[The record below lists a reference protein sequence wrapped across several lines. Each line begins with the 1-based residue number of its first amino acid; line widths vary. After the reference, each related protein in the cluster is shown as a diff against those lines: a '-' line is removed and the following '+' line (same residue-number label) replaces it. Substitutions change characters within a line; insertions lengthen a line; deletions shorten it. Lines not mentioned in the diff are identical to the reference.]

1 MYIMSLLA
9 VSEPSFAEV
18 ANHERSKVFLER
30 AKISRISLFVEF
42 SNMEDAEIKKES
54 VSEEDVME
62 KIQKVAESLV
72 VETSDATKSSD
83 IKMEQTDP
91 SEIKQ
96 TGPSFEGQREDEKME
111 EGPAS
116 KQTDKHPVM
125 YLNELVQGLKYD
137 LLSEVVKEKGKMFTM
152 GVDVKGVVFEG
163 TGMNKK
169 AAKMAAAQTALRQL
183 FNTEY
188 CPNVCKETE
197 VEEEEEV
204 KEEEE
209 KEGEKGEEEIGEEDT
224 EKQWTMLGKRTHSDG
239 AVVSPV
245 GKKKRK
251 ANGPAP
257 PKNAL
262 MQLNELKPGLEFK
275 FVSQTGLVHAPIFT
289 MSVEVNGMA
298 YEGASTTKKAAKLI
312 AAEKALKSFVQ
323 FPNASDAHKV
333 LGPQIQGTDFTS
345 DVSIDPQDTV
355 FFNNF
360 EQANNQN
367 GTPVATVPASTN
379 GAINA
384 ITKKS
389 TVPINPDGKN
399 PVMILNELRPGLKYE
414 FVNEH
419 GESHSK
425 MFTMKV
431 EVDKEV
437 FEGTARNKRIAKA
450 RAAAAALFKIY
461 KIDTCQAPDMQP
473 VQRDDGSAEISHEL
487 ANTVSK
493 LVLLKFSDLTSS
505 FTTQY
510 AKRKV
515 LAGVVMTRDDD
526 PNSAQVICVTTGTKC
541 INGEFISEKG
551 QSVNDCHA
559 EILARRS
566 LLNFLYFELAKYL
579 SPIQALHLAVILEF
593 FSPHEAKTG
602 EEDPHPNRKA
612 RGQLR
617 TKIESG
623 EGTIPV
629 KPSGVTQTWDGILQ
643 GERLLTMSCSDKVA
657 RWNVLG
663 VQGALL
669 SHFTE
674 PVYYDSI
681 ILGHLYHAEHL
692 SRAVF
697 GRLSG
702 IKDIPTPY
710 KLNQPFL
717 SGIRNPESRMPGKA
731 PSFAVNWCL
740 SNPTLEV
747 INTTTGK
754 TEQGGISRLCKQ
766 SLFNQFSKLCGN
778 IPSIVSKSESSEPQ
792 LYSEAKGRV
801 MDYQLAKE
809 ELYNT
814 FQRAGYGVWV
824 KKPLEQDMFPLVQQ

>member
-1 MYIMSLLA
+1 M
-9 VSEPSFAEV
+9 P
-18 ANHERSKVFLER
+18 
-30 AKISRISLFVEF
+30 
-42 SNMEDAEIKKES
+42 S
-54 VSEEDVME
+54 VS
-62 KIQKVAESLV
+62 
-72 VETSDATKSSD
+72 
-83 IKMEQTDP
+83 
-91 SEIKQ
+91 
-96 TGPSFEGQREDEKME
+96 DEKKVE
-111 EGPAS
+111 EG
-116 KQTDKHPVM
+116 KD
-125 YLNELVQGLKYD
+125 E
-137 LLSEVVKEKGKMFTM
+137 
-152 GVDVKGVVFEG
+152 
-163 TGMNKK
+163 
-169 AAKMAAAQTALRQL
+169 
-183 FNTEY
+183 
-188 CPNVCKETE
+188 ET
-197 VEEEEEV
+197 V
-204 KEEEE
+204 
-209 KEGEKGEEEIGEEDT
+209 
-224 EKQWTMLGKRTHSDG
+224 MLGKRRHDDG
-239 AVVSPV
+239 VMSPV

-275 FVSQTGLVHAPIFT
+275 FVSQTGPVHAPVFN
-289 MSVEVNGMA
+289 MSVEVNGMVF
-298 YEGASTTKKAAKLI
+298 EGSSTTKKAAKLA

-333 LGPQIQGTDFTS
+333 LGPQVVNTDFTS
-345 DVSIDPQDTV
+345 DVSVDPQDTI

-367 GTPVATVPASTN
+367 GTPVSLASTTN
-379 GAINA
+379 GVSSAVYP
-384 ITKKS
+384 KKS

-414 FVNEH
+414 FVKEH
-419 GESHSK
+419 GDSHAK

-431 EVDKEV
+431 DVDGEV
-437 FEGTARNKRIAKA
+437 FEGTARNKRLAKA

-461 KIDTCQAPDMQP
+461 KIDTCQAPDMKP
-473 VQRDDGSAEISHEL
+473 VPRDNTSEVPHEL
-487 ANTVSK
+487 ANMVSK
-493 LVLLKFSDLTSS
+493 LVLEKFSDLTNG

-515 LAGVVMTRDDD
+515 LAGIVMTNDNDL
-526 PNSAQVICVTTGTKC
+526 NSSQVICVTTGTKC
-541 INGEFISEKG
+541 INGEFISDRG

-566 LLNFLYFELAKYL
+566 LLNFLYSELSKYL
-579 SPIQALHLAVILEF
+579 PSNQSNWDSSVFVKREDGGFRLKDGIKFHLYISTAPCGDSRI

-629 KPSGVTQTWDGILQ
+629 KPSGITQTWDGILQ

-669 SHFTE
+669 SHFVE

-692 SRAVF
+692 QRAVY
-697 GRLSG
+697 GRLAG
-702 IKDIPTPY
+702 IKDIPKPY

-731 PSFAVNWCL
+731 PSFAVNWCVV
-740 SNPTLEV
+740 SPTLEV

-754 TEQGGISRLCKQ
+754 TEQGSISRLCKQ
-766 SLFNQFSKLCGN
+766 SLFNQFSKLYGK
-778 IPSIVSKSESSEPQ
+778 ISSLIKQSDVSEPQ
-792 LYSEAKGRV
+792 LYSEAKGSV

-814 FQRAGYGVWV
+814 FQRAGLGIWV
-824 KKPLEQDMFPLVQQ
+824 KKPLEQDMFPMIQV

>member
-1 MYIMSLLA
+1 
-9 VSEPSFAEV
+9 
-18 ANHERSKVFLER
+18 
-30 AKISRISLFVEF
+30 
-42 SNMEDAEIKKES
+42 
-54 VSEEDVME
+54 
-62 KIQKVAESLV
+62 
-72 VETSDATKSSD
+72 
-83 IKMEQTDP
+83 
-91 SEIKQ
+91 
-96 TGPSFEGQREDEKME
+96 
-111 EGPAS
+111 
-116 KQTDKHPVM
+116 
-125 YLNELVQGLKYD
+125 
-137 LLSEVVKEKGKMFTM
+137 
-152 GVDVKGVVFEG
+152 
-163 TGMNKK
+163 
-169 AAKMAAAQTALRQL
+169 
-183 FNTEY
+183 
-188 CPNVCKETE
+188 
-197 VEEEEEV
+197 
-204 KEEEE
+204 
-209 KEGEKGEEEIGEEDT
+209 
-224 EKQWTMLGKRTHSDG
+224 MLGKRTHSDG

-367 GTPVATVPASTN
+367 GTPVATVPVSTN
-379 GAINA
+379 GALNA

-473 VQRDDGSAEISHEL
+473 VQREDGSAEISHEL

-493 LVLLKFSDLTSS
+493 LVLLKFSDLTNS

-515 LAGVVMTRDDD
+515 LAGVVMTRDGD
-526 PNSAQVICVTTGTKC
+526 PDSTQVICVTTGTKC

-579 SPIQALHLAVILEF
+579 SPIQGNLDTSVFDKRENGGFRLKEGIKFHLYISTAPCGDSRI

-778 IPSIVSKSESSEPQ
+778 IPSIVSKSECSEPQ

-814 FQRAGYGVWV
+814 FQRAGFGVWV
-824 KKPLEQDMFPLVQQ
+824 KKPLEQDMFPLVQL

>member
-1 MYIMSLLA
+1 
-9 VSEPSFAEV
+9 
-18 ANHERSKVFLER
+18 
-30 AKISRISLFVEF
+30 
-42 SNMEDAEIKKES
+42 
-54 VSEEDVME
+54 
-62 KIQKVAESLV
+62 
-72 VETSDATKSSD
+72 
-83 IKMEQTDP
+83 
-91 SEIKQ
+91 
-96 TGPSFEGQREDEKME
+96 
-111 EGPAS
+111 
-116 KQTDKHPVM
+116 
-125 YLNELVQGLKYD
+125 
-137 LLSEVVKEKGKMFTM
+137 
-152 GVDVKGVVFEG
+152 
-163 TGMNKK
+163 
-169 AAKMAAAQTALRQL
+169 
-183 FNTEY
+183 
-188 CPNVCKETE
+188 
-197 VEEEEEV
+197 
-204 KEEEE
+204 
-209 KEGEKGEEEIGEEDT
+209 
-224 EKQWTMLGKRTHSDG
+224 MLGKRTHADG

-245 GKKKRK
+245 SKKKRK

-275 FVSQTGLVHAPIFT
+275 FVSQTGLVHAPVFT

-298 YEGASTTKKAAKLI
+298 FEGSSTTKKAAKLI

-367 GTPVATVPASTN
+367 GTPVTTVAVTSN

-431 EVDKEV
+431 EVEKEV

-473 VQRDDGSAEISHEL
+473 VQRDGSSEVSHEL
-487 ANTVSK
+487 ANIVSK
-493 LVLLKFSDLTSS
+493 LVLLKFSDLTNS

-515 LAGVVMTRDDD
+515 LAGVVMTKDDD
-526 PNSAQVICVTTGTKC
+526 PNSSQVICVTTGTKC

-579 SPIQALHLAVILEF
+579 PPNQKNNLDTSVFDKREDGGFRLKEGIKFHLYISTAPCGDSRI

-702 IKDIPTPY
+702 IKDIPKPY

-740 SNPTLEV
+740 SSPTLEV

-766 SLFNQFSKLCGN
+766 SLFNQFSKLCGK
-778 IPSIVSKSESSEPQ
+778 IPSIISQPESSEPQ

-814 FQRAGYGVWV
+814 FQRAGLGVWV
-824 KKPLEQDMFPLVQQ
+824 KKPLEQDMFPLVQM

>member
-1 MYIMSLLA
+1 
-9 VSEPSFAEV
+9 
-18 ANHERSKVFLER
+18 
-30 AKISRISLFVEF
+30 
-42 SNMEDAEIKKES
+42 MEDAEIKKEP
-54 VSEEDVME
+54 VSEDDVME
-62 KIQKVAESLV
+62 KIQKEADTCSV
-72 VETSDATKSSD
+72 VIETSDAPTTSNNE
-83 IKMEQTDP
+83 IEQTDP
-91 SEIKQ
+91 AS
-96 TGPSFEGQREDEKME
+96 SGQREDEKME
-111 EGPAS
+111 EGPAL

-137 LLSEVVKEKGKMFTM
+137 LLSEVTQEKGKVFTM
-152 GVDVKGVVFEG
+152 GVDVKGVIFEG
-163 TGMNKK
+163 TGINKK

-188 CPNVCKETE
+188 CPNVLKETE
-197 VEEEEEV
+197 VEKEEEKV

-209 KEGEKGEEEIGEEDT
+209 KEGEKGEEDT
-224 EKQWTMLGKRTHSDG
+224 EKQNTMLGKRIHADG
-239 AVVSPV
+239 TVVSPV
-245 GKKKRK
+245 NKKKRK

-275 FVSQTGLVHAPIFT
+275 FVSQTGLVHAPVFT

-298 YEGASTTKKAAKLI
+298 FEGSSTTKKAAKLI

-367 GTPVATVPASTN
+367 GTPVTTVAVTSN

-431 EVDKEV
+431 EVEKEV

-473 VQRDDGSAEISHEL
+473 VQRDGSSEVSHEL
-487 ANTVSK
+487 ANIVSK
-493 LVLLKFSDLTSS
+493 LVLLKFSDLTNS

-515 LAGVVMTRDDD
+515 LAGVVMTKDDD
-526 PNSAQVICVTTGTKC
+526 PNSSQVICVTTGTKC

-579 SPIQALHLAVILEF
+579 PPNQKNNLDTSVFDKREDGGFRLKEGIKFHLYISTAPCGDSRI

-702 IKDIPTPY
+702 IKDIPKPY

-740 SNPTLEV
+740 SSPTLEV

-766 SLFNQFSKLCGN
+766 SLFNQFSKLCGK
-778 IPSIVSKSESSEPQ
+778 IPSIISQPESSEPQ

-814 FQRAGYGVWV
+814 FQRAGLGVWV
-824 KKPLEQDMFPLVQQ
+824 KKPLEQDMFPLVQM